1 MTSPTI
7 SISSFKGEQ
16 NMLTGKDYR
25 QLAKASLGDKIFGSI
40 WLMAVVTTIVYTAVT
55 GIAGVIPG
63 VGSVISILITGAIS
77 TGIYSIFLKL
87 SRGSRNIQLSDMFN
101 HFDGSSI
108 VLGLLTAIFTVLWS
122 LLFII
127 PGIIMAYSYSM
138 VYFVHLD
145 HPEYTA
151 RQCLSESTRLM
162 RGNKWRLFCLQ
173 FSFIGWEI
181 IGSLCLGIGILWV
194 SAWST
199 AATAEFYNDLIAH
212 DTEAV

>member
-1 MTSPTI
+1 
-7 SISSFKGEQ
+7 
-16 NMLTGKDYR
+16 MLTSKDFR
-25 QLAKASLGDKIFGSI
+25 QLAKASLGEKVFGSI
-40 WLMAVVTTIVYTAVT
+40 WPMAAVVMLIDLIVAYV
-55 GIAGVIPG
+55 INLIPG
-63 VGSVISILITGAIS
+63 VGSLASLLVTGALS
-77 TGIYSIFLKL
+77 TGVASIFIKL
-87 SRGSRNIQLSDMFN
+87 SRGNSTIQLSDLFN
-101 HFDGSSI
+101 HFDGGSI

-138 VYFVHLD
+138 AYFVHLD

-181 IGSLCLGIGILWV
+181 IGYLCLGIGILWI